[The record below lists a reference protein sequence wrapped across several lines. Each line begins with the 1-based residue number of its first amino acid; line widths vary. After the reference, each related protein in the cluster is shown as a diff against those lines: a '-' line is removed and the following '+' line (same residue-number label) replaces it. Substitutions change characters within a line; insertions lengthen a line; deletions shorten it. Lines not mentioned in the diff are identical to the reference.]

1 MKGLPMAQVKADSY
15 GNLYIDNPWYI
26 EDVAAAADDMGITIT
41 DEQAQDVLYAVANN
55 FDANIGI
62 NWEVF
67 YYHLEEYRKEEDA

>member
-1 MKGLPMAQVKADSY
+1 MAQVKADNY

-26 EDVAAAADDMGITIT
+26 EDVAAAAADMDITIT
-41 DEQAQDVLYAVANN
+41 EEQAQDVLYAVANN

-67 YYHLEEYRKEEDA
+67 YYHLENYRKEDDA